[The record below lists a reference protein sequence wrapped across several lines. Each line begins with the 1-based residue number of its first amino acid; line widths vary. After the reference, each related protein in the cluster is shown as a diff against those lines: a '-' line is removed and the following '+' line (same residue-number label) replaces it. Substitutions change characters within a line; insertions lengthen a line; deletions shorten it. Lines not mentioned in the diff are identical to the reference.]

1 MTADLSTY
9 SKHSVGKRIAAN
21 TGLMVGAKFL
31 SVILGIGTLW
41 IATRALSPAEFGI
54 VIFLHAYMLF
64 FAEVATF
71 QNWQAIIRYGA
82 DDQKAGDSTALAK
95 LMKFG
100 IKLDALSAV
109 MAYLG
114 SLALFGLAMVFIS
127 HFPSLAPD
135 ASMAG
140 DSMGNATLQKYA
152 ALYCLVVLA
161 RQTSTLT
168 GVLRLFDRFGLLALE
183 AMIMP
188 AIRFIGSLYAF
199 KAGWGLEGFLA
210 IWFFA
215 SLVNYLVLI
224 ATGAWELHGRKLLG
238 QTLRAKSGF
247 TNQRKGLWS
256 FVIKSNIDS
265 TLAAGTLHLPALM
278 VMAFFGPVF
287 TGIYRIAEEVAKL
300 LSEGFKLLDQVIYP
314 ELAKLVVNGEAD
326 KIWRIVIRAGVIML
340 GVGLIMSGVVWAYGP
355 YVLGTI
361 FAADYSASAALAS
374 LLVPAAALTG
384 LMAPLFPIFYAA
396 DKPERAITARG
407 LALLAYI
414 AAFIVLSLTIG
425 KMAPGW
431 AAIIGNVVGV
441 SLVFFMAKKTLKKV
455 MHKKAMH
462 KKVGL

>member
-9 SKHSVGKRIAAN
+9 SKLSVGKRVAAN

-31 SVILGIGTLW
+31 SVILGVGTLW
-41 IATRALSPAEFGI
+41 ITTRALSPAEFGI

-71 QNWQAIIRYGA
+71 QNWQAIIRFGA
-82 DDQKAGDSTALAK
+82 VDQKANDSVALAK
-95 LMKFG
+95 LIKFG

-114 SLALFGLAMVFIS
+114 SLALFGLAMAFIS

-135 ASMAG
+135 SSTAGGSMAVG
-140 DSMGNATLQKYA
+140 TLQKYA

-161 RQTSTLT
+161 RQTSTSVGL
-168 GVLRLFDRFGLLALE
+168 LRLFDRFQILALE

-188 AIRFIGSLYAF
+188 VIRFVGSLYAF

-210 IWFFA
+210 VWFFA
-215 SLVNYLVLI
+215 SGVNYLILM

-265 TLAAGTLHLPALM
+265 TLAAGTLHLPALL

-314 ELAKLVVNGEAD
+314 ELAKMVVNGDAD
-326 KIWRIVIRAGVIML
+326 KIWRIVMRAGVIML
-340 GVGLIMSGVVWAYGP
+340 GVGLVMSAIVWSFGP
-355 YVLGTI
+355 YVLGSI
-361 FAADYSASAALAS
+361 FATDYSTAAALAS

-396 DKPERAITARG
+396 DKPERAIIARG
-407 LALLAYI
+407 VALLAYI
-414 AAFIVLSLTIG
+414 VSFVVLSLTIG

-431 AAIIGNVVGV
+431 AAIVGNVVGV
-441 SLVFFMAKKTLKKV
+441 LLVFFMAKKTLKKV
-455 MHKKAMH
+455 I
-462 KKVGL
+462 L